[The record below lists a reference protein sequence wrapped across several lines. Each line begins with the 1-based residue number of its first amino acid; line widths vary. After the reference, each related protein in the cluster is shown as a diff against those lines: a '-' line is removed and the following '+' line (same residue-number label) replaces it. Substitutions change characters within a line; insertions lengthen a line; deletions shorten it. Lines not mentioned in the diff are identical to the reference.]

1 MEHFTAYDLQ
11 RHVGRVQDAAT
22 KAPVAITHH
31 GNERF
36 VLMDFA
42 TWRELGRG
50 DALADAIRRLQAN
63 RQRLRDE
70 GIATLSI
77 FGSVARGDARHDSDI
92 DLLAEAMP
100 SVRVGG
106 LKLMQWKIAL
116 TEILGRDADVVVR
129 EFLQPKIEETM
140 ARDLIEVLV
149 TRWEDVG
156 NAR

>member
-11 RHVGRVQDAAT
+11 RHVGRVQDAAA

-42 TWRELGRG
+42 KWRELGRG

-63 RQRLRDE
+63 REKLREE
-70 GIATLSI
+70 GIAAISV

-92 DLLAEAMP
+92 DLLAVPLAGL
-100 SVRVGG
+100 RVGG
-106 LKLMQWKIAL
+106 LKLMRWKAVL
-116 TEILGRDADVVVR
+116 SEMLGREADVVIR
-129 EFLQPKIEETM
+129 DFLHPRVAETM
-140 ARDLIEVLV
+140 ARDLVEAVH
-149 TRWEDVG
+149 
-156 NAR
+156 AP

>member
-11 RHVGRVQDAAT
+11 RHVGRVQDAAA

-42 TWRELGRG
+42 RWRELGRG

-63 RQRLRDE
+63 RDRLWSE
-70 GIATLSI
+70 GIAAVSI

-92 DLLAEAMP
+92 DVLAEPMP
-100 SVRVGG
+100 GVRVGG
-106 LKLMQWKIAL
+106 LKLMQWKMAL
-116 TEILGRDADVVVR
+116 TEILGREADVVVR
-129 EFLQPKIEETM
+129 DFLQPKVQETM
-140 ARDLIEVLV
+140 ARDLIEAVV
-149 TRWEDVG
+149 TRREDAG
-156 NAR
+156 DAP